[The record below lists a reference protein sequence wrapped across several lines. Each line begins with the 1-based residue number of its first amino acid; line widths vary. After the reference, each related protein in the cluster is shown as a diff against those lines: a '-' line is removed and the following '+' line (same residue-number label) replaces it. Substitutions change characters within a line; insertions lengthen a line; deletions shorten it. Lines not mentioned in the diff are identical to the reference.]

1 VLKLYTVFKLILE
14 LVEAYKKH
22 QLKKQI
28 LKEINVERVQSFEQ
42 IKKDTEHLT
51 REQLVDKL
59 RTLREQR
66 QQRM

>member
-1 VLKLYTVFKLILE
+1 MLKLYTVFKLILE